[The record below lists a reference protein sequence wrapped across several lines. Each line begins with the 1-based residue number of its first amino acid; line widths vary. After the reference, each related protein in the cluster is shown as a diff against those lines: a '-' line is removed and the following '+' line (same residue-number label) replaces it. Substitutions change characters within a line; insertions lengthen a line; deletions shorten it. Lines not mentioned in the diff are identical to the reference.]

1 MSNVYVQTNVIP
13 NFLFVIIDYR
23 LSIAW
28 DTCTCTCRYRN
39 ENCDGVTENS
49 YKHSY
54 DDERQRNMCT
64 VIGLESHQDEP

>member
-1 MSNVYVQTNVIP
+1 MTTVTAQTNVILY
-13 NFLFVIIDYR
+13 FLFVITDYR

-49 YKHSY
+49 YKHSN
-54 DDERQRNMCT
+54 DDERQLNMCT